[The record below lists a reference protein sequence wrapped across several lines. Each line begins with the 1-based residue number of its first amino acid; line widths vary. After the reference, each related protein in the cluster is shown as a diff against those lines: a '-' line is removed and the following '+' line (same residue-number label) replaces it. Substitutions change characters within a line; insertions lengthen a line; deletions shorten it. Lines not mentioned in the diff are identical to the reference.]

1 MFIFVW
7 FCVKSTG
14 SSPEYSGEDDIV
26 KNMIILFFGDIIG
39 KLGRRAIQK
48 VLPELKKEYQP
59 DLVMAN
65 VENLAHGKGVTEKTL
80 AEMLAA
86 GIDIFTSGNHVT
98 KKGEYGKILSDEK
111 FPLIRPANYPPAVPG
126 RGYIKLKIKN
136 KNVFVTNLIGRVF
149 MHENFDCPFRK
160 FDELKKLLKLKKNDI
175 IIIDF
180 HAEATSE
187 KNAFAQYVDGQ
198 VSAVLGTHT
207 HVPTADGKILPAG
220 TGYISDIGMVGALDS
235 IIGVKKEIVIEQFL
249 TQINQKHEFPE
260 TGLTEM
266 DAVLVEIDEKTG
278 KCVSIKRI
286 KKEVTI

>member
-1 MFIFVW
+1 M
-7 FCVKSTG
+7 ST
-14 SSPEYSGEDDIV
+14 SQNNTI
-26 KNMIILFFGDIIG
+26 KILFFGDIVGKIG
-39 KLGRRAIQK
+39 RKAIQK
-48 VLPELKKEYQP
+48 ALPELKEKYQP
-59 DLVMAN
+59 DLVLAN

-80 AEMLAA
+80 NEILEA
-86 GIDIFTSGNHVT
+86 GIDVFTSGNHIT

-126 RGYIKLKIKN
+126 RGYIKFKIRNPKSEIRN
-136 KNVFVTNLIGRVF
+136 RYVYIVNLIGRVF

-187 KNAFAQYVDGQ
+187 KNAFAYYVDGQ
-198 VSAVLGTHT
+198 VSCVLGTHT
-207 HVPTADGKILPAG
+207 HVPTADEKIIANG

-260 TGLTEM
+260 TGLTEV
-266 DAVLVEIDEKTG
+266 DAVFVEIEEKTG
-278 KCVSIKRI
+278 KCISIKRI
-286 KKEVTI
+286 KKEVII